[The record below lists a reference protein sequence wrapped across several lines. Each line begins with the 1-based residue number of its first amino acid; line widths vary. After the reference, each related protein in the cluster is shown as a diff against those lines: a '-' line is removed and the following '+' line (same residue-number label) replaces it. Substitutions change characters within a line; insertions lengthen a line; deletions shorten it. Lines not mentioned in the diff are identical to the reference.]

1 MKVCV
6 LYLCVLLFSWYHG
19 KVSRDLAE
27 RCLKEVSFDC
37 FLVRES
43 EKRVG
48 EYSLSLK
55 HKGIVKHFR
64 IDVKRGSRIRYELF
78 GSQKSFPTLPDLIEY
93 YSHHCITTVG
103 ETLTAP
109 CPSEVHVCTHS
120 LHVPLQIHAVARVCM
135 KVAPYCI
142 WLIPLILLIIVL
154 IGKQ

>member
-1 MKVCV
+1 M
-6 LYLCVLLFSWYHG
+6 LLSFSWYHG

-27 RCLKEVSFDC
+27 RCLKVVSFDC

-78 GSQKSFPTLPDLIEY
+78 GAQRSFPTLSDLIDF
-93 YSHHCITTVG
+93 YSHHCITNVG
-103 ETLTAP
+103 EVLTAP
-109 CPSEVHVCTHS
+109 CPSEVREILFAYVGN
-120 LHVPLQIHAVARVCM
+120 
-135 KVAPYCI
+135 
-142 WLIPLILLIIVL
+142 LINGLIFGQLSSMIL
-154 IGKQ
+154 

>member
-1 MKVCV
+1 M
-6 LYLCVLLFSWYHG
+6 
-19 KVSRDLAE
+19 SRDLAE
-27 RCLKEVSFDC
+27 RCLKEVSFDS

-78 GSQKSFPTLPDLIEY
+78 GAQKSFPTLPDLIDY
-93 YSHHCITTVG
+93 YSRHCITTVG

-109 CPSEVHVCTHS
+109 CPSEVR
-120 LHVPLQIHAVARVCM
+120 I
-135 KVAPYCI
+135 I
-142 WLIPLILLIIVL
+142 WD
-154 IGKQ
+154 

>member
-1 MKVCV
+1 MDCIPLILVVESVCTKFV
-6 LYLCVLLFSWYHG
+6 YLMLSWYHG

-64 IDVKRGSRIRYELF
+64 IDVKRGSRLRYELF
-78 GSQKSFPTLPDLIEY
+78 GAQKSFPSLPDLVDY
-93 YSHHCITTVG
+93 YSCHCITTAG

-109 CPSEVHVCTHS
+109 CPSEVCKTNCADHV
-120 LHVPLQIHAVARVCM
+120 HVQKPL
-135 KVAPYCI
+135 
-142 WLIPLILLIIVL
+142 
-154 IGKQ
+154 